1 MISKGLG
8 RRQILRLPWG
18 LAGGR
23 LAGRRVACGGALFWT
38 ELVQPGGLPALAQVR
53 VSTTPP
59 LVMIDP
65 GHGGHDPGA
74 TGVTG
79 TLEKHITL
87 AAGRMIKEALERD
100 GRYRV
105 ELTRTEDLYVPR
117 EERVT
122 IARALGADLFLSMHA
137 DVLSDASVR
146 GASVYTLAR
155 AASDAETAALAD
167 RENGV
172 GPSGAP
178 GGYDPGVPVSPEV
191 SGILASLAARE
202 TRAASNRMAHELVR
216 DLGRRVP
223 VLPSPERHA
232 NFTVLHAPGIPSV
245 LIEMGFL
252 SNPDDEAAL
261 NDPAHRA
268 VIARA
273 MTRAVDVWFA
283 APSHQS

>member
-1 MISKGLG
+1 MAQIKPARNSLHRGGLISSRMISKGLG

-172 GPSGAP
+172 VPAERQAVTIRASLFRPKFRAFWPAWRRGKRGPLPTAWRMSWCAIWVAACRCCPAPSGTRISRSCMPPA
-178 GGYDPGVPVSPEV
+178 SP
-191 SGILASLAARE
+191 AC
-202 TRAASNRMAHELVR
+202 
-216 DLGRRVP
+216 
-223 VLPSPERHA
+223 
-232 NFTVLHAPGIPSV
+232 
-245 LIEMGFL
+245 
-252 SNPDDEAAL
+252 
-261 NDPAHRA
+261 
-268 VIARA
+268 
-273 MTRAVDVWFA
+273 
-283 APSHQS
+283 